1 MTDYPVS
8 DDAWGNAQPES
19 ETNNDGPP
27 DPCRH
32 TWGHQIDYEDNVIR
46 CAQCRAVVDVLP

>member
-32 TWGHQIDYEDNVIR
+32 TWGTR
-46 CAQCRAVVDVLP
+46 STTKTT